1 MFRSATSIL
10 ALTISAA
17 MAAPAAAETGK
28 PHWGYEGAGDPSVWS
43 ELSPEYAAC
52 GAGTEQS
59 PIDIHAADAIAAEFA
74 PVEINWNSF
83 TPEVVNNGHTIQVNT
98 DGEGGFANVNGVRYD
113 LLQYHFHAA
122 SEHTIDGE
130 HGALEVHFVHKS
142 EAGDL
147 LVVGALIEEGEEN
160 PALAKLW
167 PLMPGDEGA
176 ADRHQC
182 RRSAGPGAG
191 ERRCLSLCRLAD
203 HAALHRD
210 RHLERDGRLDY
221 RQRGPDR
228 RLRRALPQQQSA
240 GSAARPPLRS
250 DVALA
255 GTARAAARSAARAA
269 DGLGTRAAGQ
279 GLMQM
284 HRLGRVGEADPQ
296 RLEALQ
302 DLQIDGLLDVH
313 VEVVVRV

>member
-17 MAAPAAAETGK
+17 MAAPAAAETDK

-176 ADRHQC
+176 ATGT
-182 RRSAGPGAG
+182 SAVDPLALVPGNGDA
-191 ERRCLSLCRLAD
+191 
-203 HAALHRD
+203 
-210 RHLERDGRLDY
+210 Y
-221 RQRGPDR
+221 RY
-228 RLRRALPQQQSA
+228 A
-240 GSAARPPLRS
+240 GSLTTPPCTEIVTWNVMVDSITASEAQIAAFAELYPNNNRPVQP
-250 DVALA
+250 
-255 GTARAAARSAARAA
+255 
-269 DGLGTRAAGQ
+269 
-279 GLMQM
+279 
-284 HRLGRVGEADPQ
+284 LGRRFVLTS
-296 RLEALQ
+296 R
-302 DLQIDGLLDVH
+302 
-313 VEVVVRV
+313 